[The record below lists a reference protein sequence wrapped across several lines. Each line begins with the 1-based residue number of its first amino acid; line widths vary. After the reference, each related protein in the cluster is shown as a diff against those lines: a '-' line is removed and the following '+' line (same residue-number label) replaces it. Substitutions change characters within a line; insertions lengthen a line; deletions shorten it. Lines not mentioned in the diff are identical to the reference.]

1 LSQEIPTRIENLLE
15 KLIDSVPSNF
25 DELLS
30 SNDKE
35 ELNKFLDLMGI
46 SSNSINIIRTLSALL
61 LLNRIRFVI
70 QTRERETDL
79 HLSMNTM
86 NSSLEQQNPKTF
98 ISSILSVIA
107 NQSNFVITTELFSY
121 KSEFLKHTENLF
133 AELYK
138 KALKQEYRRKLGQF
152 WTPDYISEFMMK
164 LILQKNPKN
173 ILDPCC
179 GPGTFFQ
186 TLKRMNPDYDGKTS
200 ELEIHPLLF
209 EIATVNSYSHT
220 SFNEY
225 IYGDFL
231 KGKKEQ
237 YANSIESSLAFSTPV
252 SLDSYFNKKKTMGFD
267 GIICNPPYSRHH
279 SISASLKKN
288 VGNEI
293 ENTFGGKFNRISS
306 LFVYFILKSMTYL
319 NQGGRMVFIT
329 PTIAFE
335 SRNSSYLKKIL
346 KEYFSIPYII
356 VFDQSLSIFQGV
368 DTAACIF
375 VVEGKKPEKNYQTKL
390 MVINNWVSTTEI
402 MANLVENQVDTK
414 KWGDGEFYLQ
424 KQSLLDPDKNWTR
437 PRIFS
442 AKERN
447 SKLVELSQFFRV
459 MRGIATGKNN
469 FFTLT
474 ENELRNYR
482 IRKEFVVPT
491 ITKTRYIQ
499 KFILSNEDF
508 DNMRKEGKKMWL
520 LNLQKQSNEIE
531 DENLLAYLKFGI
543 ETKVNEGSLVK
554 TRKKWYFTEK
564 REIPHFIYTY
574 LSRGNPRFIL
584 NQAKVRPLNTFLML
598 YPRTEV
604 KLSKEYLILFWVILN
619 SKITKKHLQDVG
631 RSYGSDTLKIEPKE
645 MMKLLIINP
654 FKLSAS
660 NKKALLKK
668 AKMIEDITDIHSAS
682 KTQIFDEI
690 NRILENEIKKII
702 SNQVIQKE

>member
-209 EIATVNSYSHT
+209 EIATVNSYPHT

-375 VVEGKKPEKNYQTKL
+375 VVEEKNL
-390 MVINNWVSTTEI
+390 
-402 MANLVENQVDTK
+402 
-414 KWGDGEFYLQ
+414 
-424 KQSLLDPDKNWTR
+424 
-437 PRIFS
+437 
-442 AKERN
+442 
-447 SKLVELSQFFRV
+447 
-459 MRGIATGKNN
+459 
-469 FFTLT
+469 
-474 ENELRNYR
+474 
-482 IRKEFVVPT
+482 
-491 ITKTRYIQ
+491 
-499 KFILSNEDF
+499 
-508 DNMRKEGKKMWL
+508 
-520 LNLQKQSNEIE
+520 
-531 DENLLAYLKFGI
+531 
-543 ETKVNEGSLVK
+543 
-554 TRKKWYFTEK
+554 
-564 REIPHFIYTY
+564 
-574 LSRGNPRFIL
+574 
-584 NQAKVRPLNTFLML
+584 
-598 YPRTEV
+598 
-604 KLSKEYLILFWVILN
+604 
-619 SKITKKHLQDVG
+619 
-631 RSYGSDTLKIEPKE
+631 
-645 MMKLLIINP
+645 
-654 FKLSAS
+654 
-660 NKKALLKK
+660 
-668 AKMIEDITDIHSAS
+668 
-682 KTQIFDEI
+682 
-690 NRILENEIKKII
+690 KKII
-702 SNQVIQKE
+702 KLNSW